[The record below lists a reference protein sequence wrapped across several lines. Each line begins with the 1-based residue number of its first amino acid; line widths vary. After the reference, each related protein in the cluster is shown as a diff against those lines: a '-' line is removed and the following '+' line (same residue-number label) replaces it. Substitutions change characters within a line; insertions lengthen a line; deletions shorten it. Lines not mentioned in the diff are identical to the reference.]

1 MDTKL
6 ACLIQGV
13 IGVFFGLLAL
23 LLPDI
28 TLTTFLAFFWLLLIG
43 GVLVLLFLA
52 ITAKSE
58 ESIFFFMISAALV
71 FVGVGSFF
79 FHGIVAII
87 FLLIIAGYAFY
98 TGFAGIRLAL
108 AQPKTKY
115 LLIAGMFAI
124 DLLLIAGIIRYIPML
139 TQNPVMMVL
148 GVTSFV
154 FGIFLILMGW
164 HLKEGFLPAQQ

>member
-23 LLPDI
+23 RLPEF

-43 GVLVLLFLA
+43 GILVLLFLA

-79 FHGIVAII
+79 FPGIVAII
-87 FLLIIAGYAFY
+87 FISLQDMHSTPGLRASGSPLRGQRRNI
-98 TGFAGIRLAL
+98 
-108 AQPKTKY
+108 
-115 LLIAGMFAI
+115 
-124 DLLLIAGIIRYIPML
+124 
-139 TQNPVMMVL
+139 
-148 GVTSFV
+148 S
-154 FGIFLILMGW
+154 
-164 HLKEGFLPAQQ
+164 

>member
-28 TLTTFLAFFWLLLIG
+28 TFTTFLAFFWLLLIG
-43 GVLVLLFLA
+43 GVLVLTFLA

-58 ESIFFFMISAALV
+58 ESMFFFIISAALIV
-71 FVGVGSFF
+71 AGVGSFF
-79 FHGIVAII
+79 FPGIVAII
-87 FLLIIAGYAFY
+87 FVLVIAGYAFF

-124 DLLLIAGIIRYIPML
+124 DILLIAGIIRYIPVL

-164 HLKEGFLPAQQ
+164 HMKGESL